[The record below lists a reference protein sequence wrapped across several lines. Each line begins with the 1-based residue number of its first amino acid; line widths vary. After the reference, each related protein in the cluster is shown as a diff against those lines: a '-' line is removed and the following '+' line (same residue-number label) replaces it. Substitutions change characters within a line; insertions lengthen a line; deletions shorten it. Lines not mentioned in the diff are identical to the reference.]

1 MIKCHEDD
9 RECMPICATCIY
21 WSKQVE
27 FCTVH
32 EYSTG
37 GWESCDGF
45 HCENVKDEEEVSE

>member
-21 WSKQVE
+21 WSKDVK